1 MRNILI
7 FIVSVSLLLSGC
19 SEKPERKAAKEVRKS
34 ADKARKVISDGRVA
48 ARRIMRED
56 SLAAAAN
63 SDIEDIARKSQEEFS
78 KAQKLIGES
87 FETARIEIE
96 NSIRKNTRQAGLLV
110 TPALV
115 ISGNNLFSQA
125 LFQQSS
131 LAAFGTPID
140 SLIND
145 ISNKVLAIGDLA
157 TSAVLREKLIKA
169 NEKELNGLRAVL
181 DQGTDSYPGLKKQLK
196 TEQKKLVAID
206 RKLQGLE
213 AAAKK
218 AEAMAN
224 KIEKSAAKK
233 LRAAEGLSGDEKLTL
248 QNEAYDLRLSK
259 QEYSM
264 KLQSANDEIA
274 VFESQVS
281 IIAPMISKLVND
293 IKSVEKTIN
302 DTIHLNG
309 NAKLL
314 ADIREIKSKSNEH
327 ATSIQQSL
335 GGINSAL
342 MGYLASM
349 DGVTALLDQAMEQY
363 KSVKSNS
370 GREMAKSR
378 LAACLLWKAS
388 VYAESMRLQ
397 KNLTFRVKSVMATAD
412 SAMADKLGLVV
423 EKVSTAADEYGAKSL
438 ENYDLAIAEYENVS
452 GSGEFD
458 CAVRKSQILALY
470 GKIALAEFL
479 GDTAMSDEEIDK
491 AYAIADATAEKA
503 EELIEKA
510 KECDPLFAKSITVR
524 LVGGEIDY
532 TPKLRVDL
540 AGYYEEIRK
549 DFQSW
554 NKLKGGDKE
563 TEVNRLLAVLQ
574 GMMPAE
580 DMEAFEKV
588 LGPELEQ
595 LKAAKKKGFD
605 EDYDFG
611 VDDFGSAGADPN
623 Y

>member
-19 SEKPERKAAKEVRKS
+19 SEKPDREAAKEVRKS

-48 ARRIMRED
+48 ARRIMRD
-56 SLAAAAN
+56 NSLAAAASN
-63 SDIEDIARKSQEEFS
+63 DIEESVRKSQEEFRN
-78 KAQKLIGES
+78 AQKLIGES
-87 FETARIEIE
+87 FENARIEIE
-96 NSIRKNTRQAGLLV
+96 NSIRNNRQAGPLA

-131 LAAFGTPID
+131 LADFGTPID
-140 SLIND
+140 SLIDD
-145 ISNKVLAIGDLA
+145 ISNKVLAIGDLS

-169 NEKELNGLRAVL
+169 NEKELNGLRDVL
-181 DQGTDSYPGLKKQLK
+181 DQDTDSYPGLKKQLK
-196 TEQKKLVAID
+196 IEEKKLAAID

-213 AAAKK
+213 AAAKE
-218 AEAMAN
+218 AETMAN
-224 KIEKSAAKK
+224 KIEKSAVEK
-233 LRAAEGLSGDEKLTL
+233 LRAAEGLSGDEKLAL

-259 QEYSM
+259 QQYSM

-274 VFESQVS
+274 IYESQVS
-281 IIAPMISKLVND
+281 IIAPMVSKLVND

-302 DTIHLNG
+302 DTIRLNG
-309 NAKLL
+309 SAKLL
-314 ADIREIKSKSNEH
+314 ADIREIKSKSDEH
-327 ATSIQQSL
+327 VKSIQQTL

-342 MGYLASM
+342 MEYLASL

-363 KSVKSNS
+363 KGVKSNS

-378 LAACLLWKAS
+378 LAACLLWKAG

-412 SAMADKLGLVV
+412 SAMADMLDLVV
-423 EKVSTAADEYGAKSL
+423 EKISKAADEYGVKSL

-452 GSGEFD
+452 GNGEFD
-458 CAVRKSQILALY
+458 CAVRKTQILALY
-470 GKIALAEFL
+470 GKIALAEYL
-479 GDTAMSDEEIDK
+479 GDTAMSDEESEK
-491 AYAIADATAEKA
+491 AYAIADDTVEKA
-503 EELIEKA
+503 DELIEKA
-510 KECDPLFAKSITVR
+510 KECDPLFAKSITAR
-524 LVGGEIDY
+524 LLDGEIDY

-540 AGYYEEIRK
+540 ASYYEEIRK

-554 NKLKGGDKE
+554 NKLKGSDKE
-563 TEVNRLLAVLQ
+563 AEVNRLLGVLQ

-595 LKAAKKKGFD
+595 LKAAKKKGFS
-605 EDYDFG
+605 EDDFG
-611 VDDFGSAGADPN
+611 VDDFGAAGTDPN